1 MLTFKFTQV
10 NGTMS
15 EADTLTS
22 GMVGKQCKL
31 EFSSEWDGMQKTAVF
46 TAGTTVRDVVNV
58 EEIVEIP
65 AECLVRPNT
74 RLYVGVYGVA
84 DGGRVIPTIIVP
96 GPYII
101 PGADPSGDEST
112 NPELPVWAQLQ
123 EQINDLQAGGG
134 AGGGGTAIQP
144 DWNQNDEMA
153 PDYVKGRTHYV
164 EKKIVEETRVLYS
177 DHTQPMDSFW
187 ETLYENRQTAL
198 YQENDKE
205 YRFVRDLEPG
215 VDVPP
220 NVTVW
225 EVASE
230 TRYYYIRVRGDYID
244 LTPFPPP
251 EDPTEVLGLHIT
263 VPIETEVVHKLDE
276 KFIPDSI
283 PSVATAGVGQT
294 IVVKAV
300 DADGKPVEWE
310 AVDMPEILEQSDC
323 GIFKIDLTSDNIV
336 MEGDI
341 DYLYTDNRDD
351 LVDAINSKKRILFRV
366 NAPDITTHKCVSE
379 MVCWLMP
386 GSVPACKLIVPGH
399 MQAINLICVSG
410 TKVPTF

>member
-164 EKKIVEETRVLYS
+164 EKKIV
-177 DHTQPMDSFW
+177 
-187 ETLYENRQTAL
+187 
-198 YQENDKE
+198 
-205 YRFVRDLEPG
+205 
-215 VDVPP
+215 
-220 NVTVW
+220 
-225 EVASE
+225 
-230 TRYYYIRVRGDYID
+230 
-244 LTPFPPP
+244 
-251 EDPTEVLGLHIT
+251 
-263 VPIETEVVHKLDE
+263 
-276 KFIPDSI
+276 
-283 PSVATAGVGQT
+283 
-294 IVVKAV
+294 
-300 DADGKPVEWE
+300 
-310 AVDMPEILEQSDC
+310 
-323 GIFKIDLTSDNIV
+323 
-336 MEGDI
+336 
-341 DYLYTDNRDD
+341 
-351 LVDAINSKKRILFRV
+351 
-366 NAPDITTHKCVSE
+366 
-379 MVCWLMP
+379 
-386 GSVPACKLIVPGH
+386 
-399 MQAINLICVSG
+399 
-410 TKVPTF
+410 

>member
-134 AGGGGTAIQP
+134 GAAIQP

-153 PDYVKGRTHYV
+153 PDYVHGRTHYV
-164 EKKIVEETRVLYS
+164 EKKIVEETRVLRS
-177 DHTQPMDSFW
+177 DSNQPMDSFW
-187 ETLYENRQTAL
+187 ETVYENRQTARYCL
-198 YQENDKE
+198 KDTVFH
-205 YRFVRDLEPG
+205 FVKDYEPG
-215 VDVPP
+215 VDVPFSLLA
-220 NVTVW
+220 W

-230 TRYYYIRVRGDYID
+230 TRVCSVVINTGVDTGVDTIG
-244 LTPFPPP
+244 LVPGALNGPPP
-251 EDPTEVLGLHIT
+251 TDVIGGLDIT
-263 VPIETEVVHKLDE
+263 VPIETEVVHRLDE
-276 KFIPDSI
+276 KFIPEKGELIINLTNQGDWYSYDCTFADI
-283 PSVATAGVGQT
+283 RSAYQRGYSVHAIYSTR
-294 IVVKAV
+294 
-300 DADGKPVEWE
+300 PV
-310 AVDMPEILEQSDC
+310 MSLIQC
-323 GIFKIDLTSDNIV
+323 TSDNALFVTIG
-336 MEGDI
+336 GDGK
-341 DYLYTDNRDD
+341 LYGCRMSNSS
-351 LVDAINSKKRILFRV
+351 DACTAFVYTL
-366 NAPDITTHKCVSE
+366 
-379 MVCWLMP
+379 
-386 GSVPACKLIVPGH
+386 
-399 MQAINLICVSG
+399 
-410 TKVPTF
+410 